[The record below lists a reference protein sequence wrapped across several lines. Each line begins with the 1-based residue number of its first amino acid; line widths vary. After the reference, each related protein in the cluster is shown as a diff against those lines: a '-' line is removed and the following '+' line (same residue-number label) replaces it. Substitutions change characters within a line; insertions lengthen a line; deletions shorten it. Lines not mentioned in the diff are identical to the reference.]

1 MNWQG
6 KRVLVT
12 GAGGFIGSHLTEK
25 LVTLGAHTRA
35 MVHYRSDGSWGW
47 LDYSPFRDEIE
58 VIAGDITDQDSV
70 AQVLAGREVVF
81 HLAAL
86 IAIPYSYQTP
96 LSYVRTNVEGTVN
109 VLQAARRVGIE
120 RVVHTSSSETY
131 GTARY
136 VPIDEDHPLQGQSPY
151 AASKIAADK
160 MAESF
165 YLSYGLPV
173 ATIRPF
179 NVFGPRQSSRAI
191 VPTIITQALKE
202 PEVRLGNLT
211 PTRDFTYVADTV
223 EGFVRVAECD
233 GAIGQVVNIGTGE
246 EISIENLCLTILDL
260 TGRDIPIS
268 HDAVR
273 SRPETSEVGRLCAAN
288 LKARDLLGWSPRHG
302 LKDGLTETIDWMR
315 ENLERY
321 RTGIYA
327 V

>member
-1 MNWQG
+1 M
-6 KRVLVT
+6 T

-47 LDYSPFRDEIE
+47 LDHSIHADEIE
-58 VIAGDITDQDSV
+58 AFAGDILDRDSV
-70 AQVLAGREVVF
+70 THAMAGSEIVF

-86 IAIPYSYQTP
+86 IAIPYSYSTP
-96 LSYVRTNVEGTVN
+96 QSYVRTNVEGTVN
-109 VLQAARRVGIE
+109 VLQAARQVGVQ
-120 RVVHTSSSETY
+120 RLVHTSSSETY

-136 VPIDEDHPLQGQSPY
+136 VPIDEDHPLQAQSPY

-191 VPTIITQALKE
+191 IPTIITQALKE

-223 EGFVRVAECD
+223 EGFIRVAECD
-233 GAIGQVVNIGTGE
+233 GAVGQVVNIGTGE
-246 EISIENLCLTILDL
+246 EISIKDLCSTILDL
-260 TGRDIPIS
+260 TGRDIPIG
-268 HDAVR
+268 HDAAR
-273 SRPETSEVGRLCAAN
+273 SRPKSSEVDRLCAAN
-288 LKARDLLGWSPRHG
+288 LKARDMLGWSPKHG
-302 LKDGLTETIDWMR
+302 LKDGLTETIEWTR

-321 RTGIYA
+321 RTSIY
-327 V
+327 VV